1 VANLRSEPILA
12 NERLPDQKR
21 GVGRV
26 RDNQSAYARRS
37 KSRAFGSTVTTTAAL
52 TMRRDPV
59 VANLRSL
66 ASRAACPAFVLA
78 RAFAATP
85 PGAVSNGR
93 RLKRKSAPRLR
104 SLSYGAIQL
113 APPTNPPPMVGKA
126 AVALPV
132 GVPPLSPLTKLTT
145 GLVSPAVPPSP
156 RSLMVVLKRWRSLT
170 SMDPFAPGTR

>member
-12 NERLPDQKR
+12 NERLPDRKR

-66 ASRAACPAFVLA
+66 ASRAACPAFVFAGIRGEPSA
-78 RAFAATP
+78 R
-85 PGAVSNGR
+85 
-93 RLKRKSAPRLR
+93 L
-104 SLSYGAIQL
+104 
-113 APPTNPPPMVGKA
+113 
-126 AVALPV
+126 
-132 GVPPLSPLTKLTT
+132 
-145 GLVSPAVPPSP
+145 LVSGSSRLPG
-156 RSLMVVLKRWRSLT
+156 RSSRRADCSYCLVAT
-170 SMDPFAPGTR
+170 AAC